1 MALVSED
8 DVSEALKVLGDET
21 GAASRAA
28 HNYFDELT
36 KSVLAELMAQSNE
49 SSAAAQERW
58 ARAQP
63 KFHDH
68 LKQVAKW
75 AREDFSWRQ
84 RYAAAEAKISIF
96 QTMSANARSMER
108 VR

>member
-1 MALVSED
+1 MLVSDD
-8 DVSEALKVLGDET
+8 DVSKALELLADET
-21 GAASRAA
+21 GAAARAA

-36 KSVLAELMAQSNE
+36 KSVLAELKSQSNE
-49 SSAAAQERW
+49 KGDAAQERW
-58 ARAQP
+58 ARQQP
-63 KFHDH
+63 KFLDH

-84 RYAAAEAKISIF
+84 RYAAAEAKIALY
-96 QTMSANARSMER
+96 QTQSANARAMER